1 MVRAMATSS
10 DLQQIAR
17 MVDLNRQRL
26 EEVQS
31 QLTRVDSVLFE
42 HEETIA
48 ALDSLSEGSKGH
60 IPLGAGVMVPISQDI
75 TTIVDLGSGIFGER
89 LPKDASEIVKARHAD
104 LSEIKKQFETE
115 IITITNRIEEL
126 SQSFDK
132 LSSELTK
139 SSTEVTNDEPQEEQS
154 KPKPRRRRRIGE
166 ELTLDD

>member
-1 MVRAMATSS
+1 MATPS

-26 EEVQS
+26 EEVQT
-31 QLTRVDSVLFE
+31 QLTRVESVLFE

-48 ALDSLSEGSKGH
+48 ALDSLSVGSKGH

-89 LPKDASEIVKARHAD
+89 LPKDAADIVRARMTD
-104 LSEIKKQFETE
+104 LSEIKTQFETE
-115 IITITNRIEEL
+115 IIAITNRIEEL
-126 SQSFDK
+126 SQSFDN
-132 LSSELTK
+132 LSAELTK
-139 SSTEVTNDEPQEEQS
+139 SANTETSEETKEEQPKS
-154 KPKPRRRRRIGE
+154 KPRRRRRIGE